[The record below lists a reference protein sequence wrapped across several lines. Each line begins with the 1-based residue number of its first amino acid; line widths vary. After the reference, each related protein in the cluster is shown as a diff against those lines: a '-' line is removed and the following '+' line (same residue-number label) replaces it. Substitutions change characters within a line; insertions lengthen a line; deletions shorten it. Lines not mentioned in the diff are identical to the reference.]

1 MIFVKMRIPSN
12 KVSDIKNYFLAELN
26 SLYEKEEIEKFIEY
40 CFEEFVH
47 YNKSDLLFN
56 QDKTVNES
64 DLLKFHFAVKDLK
77 RGRPIQY
84 IIGKTWF
91 YGMEF
96 IVSNAVL
103 IPRPET
109 EELVKLI
116 IDDAQKHNES
126 FSILDIGTGSGCI
139 AVALKK
145 NLPRCHVYALD
156 ISEEAISVAKQNA
169 EKNNCEIHFIFAD
182 ILKKE
187 DWKKINSVSVIVS
200 NPPYVK
206 KSEINSMHKNVTE
219 YEPHTALFV
228 NDENPLL
235 FYKAIAEAGK
245 EKLKAGGS
253 VYVEINE
260 ALGLETA
267 ILFQKEGYTDVQLKQ
282 DMQGKDRMVVAK
294 L

>member
-1 MIFVKMRIPSN
+1 MRIPSN

>member
-1 MIFVKMRIPSN
+1 MRIPSN
-12 KVSDIKNYFLAELN
+12 KISDIKKYFHAELS
-26 SLYEKEEIEKFIEY
+26 SLYEKEEIERFIEY

-47 YNKSDLLFN
+47 YKKSDLLFR

-96 IVSNAVL
+96 IVNNAVL

-109 EELVKLI
+109 EELVKLV
-116 IDDAQKHNES
+116 IDDAKKHNES

-139 AVALKK
+139 AIALKK

-169 EKNNCEIHFIFAD
+169 EKNNCDVHLIHHN
-182 ILKKE
+182 ILNKSGLEKL
-187 DWKKINSVSVIVS
+187 NSVSVIVS
-200 NPPYVK
+200 NRPYVK
-206 KSEINSMHKNVTE
+206 KSEMNSMHKNVTD
-219 YEPHTALFV
+219 YEPHVALFV

-245 EKLKAGGS
+245 KKLKPGGT
-253 VYVEINE
+253 VCVEI
-260 ALGLETA
+260 
-267 ILFQKEGYTDVQLKQ
+267 
-282 DMQGKDRMVVAK
+282 
-294 L
+294 